1 MTTLRGWKKSGDF
14 ARAVSP
20 ERIADGMDA
29 TEARKIFREGQ
40 EAISALGESLAAIK
54 ARFGDL

>member
-1 MTTLRGWKKSGDF
+1 MGV
-14 ARAVSP
+14 RAVSP